1 MSMSRRVR
9 DYFELVSPQ
18 WDVVRKSFYGEE
30 VRDAVL
36 NAARISPDDTVL
48 DVGAGTGFLTEAAA
62 MIARKV
68 IALDFSRGMS
78 DEAIAK
84 LGKGKVE
91 FRIGNVERMQLLG
104 SSVNVVIGNMVLH
117 HCPHPKAAVAEMSRV
132 LKPGGRIAFSDLQE
146 HSHEWLR
153 KEHADLW
160 LGFKMED
167 IAVMLKDNGLEKV
180 SVDALS
186 SCCSTST
193 QGEQAVKIPMFLASA
208 QKRD

>member
-1 MSMSRRVR
+1 MSRRVR

-18 WDVVRKSFYGEE
+18 WDVMRKSFYGEK

-146 HSHEWLR
+146 HTHEWLR

-167 IAVMLKDNGLEKV
+167 IAAMLKDMGLEKV
-180 SVDALS
+180 NVDALS
-186 SCCSTST
+186 SCCSST
-193 QGEQAVKIPMFLASA
+193 QDDKAVKIPMFLASA
-208 QKRD
+208 QKQD

>member
-91 FRIGNVERMQLLG
+91 FRIGNVERMQLPD

-117 HCPHPKAAVAEMSRV
+117 HCPHPKTAIAEMSRV

-186 SCCSTST
+186 SCCSST

>member
-1 MSMSRRVR
+1 MSRRVR

-91 FRIGNVERMQLLG
+91 FRIGNVEHIQLPD

-117 HCPHPKAAVAEMSRV
+117 HCPHPKMAIAEMSRV
-132 LKPGGRIAFSDLQE
+132 LKLGGRIAFSDLQE

-186 SCCSTST
+186 SCCSNT

>member
-1 MSMSRRVR
+1 MSRRVR

-18 WDVVRKSFYGEE
+18 WDVMRKSFYGEE

-146 HSHEWLR
+146 HTHEWLR

-167 IAVMLKDNGLEKV
+167 IAAMLKDMGLEKV
-180 SVDALS
+180 NVDALS
-186 SCCSTST
+186 SCCSST
-193 QGEQAVKIPMFLASA
+193 QDDKAVKIPMFLASA
-208 QKRD
+208 QKQD

>member
-1 MSMSRRVR
+1 MSRRVR

-18 WDVVRKSFYGEE
+18 WDVMRKSFYGEE

-62 MIARKV
+62 KIARKV

-78 DEAIAK
+78 DEAISK

-91 FRIGNVERMQLLG
+91 FRIGNVERMQLPD
-104 SSVNVVIGNMVLH
+104 SSINVVIGNMVLH

-132 LKPGGRIAFSDLQE
+132 LKPGGRIALSDLQE
-146 HSHEWLR
+146 HTHEWLR

-186 SCCSTST
+186 SGCSST